1 MFRKLTPGVLA
12 VVAALLLTQV
22 VRAAAPQSPAARQ
35 VPSAAEREK
44 VKAAVAKVGSGLK
57 ARVKVTLRDGT
68 KLRGFI
74 SRIGED
80 DFELVSTDEGSIG
93 RAHAIKYEDVLKLKG
108 RGVSI
113 DWLRV
118 ASTTV
123 KGAGIF
129 LQILRGVNLRLPPH
143 P

>member
-1 MFRKLTPGVLA
+1 MFRKLTPCLLA
-12 VVAALLLTQV
+12 AALLLPATG
-22 VRAAAPQSPAARQ
+22 ALAAPLQRPVQR
-35 VPSAAEREK
+35 SAPEAGEREK
-44 VKAAVAKVGSGLK
+44 VRAAVAKVGSGLK

-80 DFELVSTDEGSIG
+80 DFELVSTDDGSLGVARTI
-93 RAHAIKYEDVLKLKG
+93 RYEEVRKLNG

-118 ASTTV
+118 ASTTTT
-123 KGAGIF
+123 GAGIF
-129 LQILRGVNLRLPPH
+129 LKILRGVNLRLPPQ